1 MKTTIA
7 ILLLALLVC
16 VLFRKQ
22 LIKLFDA
29 SKKATTIE
37 LLSLTCFTVLGVL
50 IVYRGFLF
58 GHISYVYNDIGSDTI
73 QQYLPYY
80 IGIIDS
86 IEDGTFSFWDASFG
100 LGSSRYL
107 SQSWFFDPFN
117 ILLIPLGLIFGQS
130 VLPLLLVII
139 QIIRIFLCAFLFR
152 WYISLFCKIPLI
164 RIFGSV
170 LFAFNGFMILWGEH
184 YWFGNASLSVMLI
197 LIPVELL
204 LRKRSI
210 PHFVFLAAMVFLNTF
225 VSVYL
230 ACMTFIFGTIYTVFR
245 TLYISKSIKEL
256 FGILLPIVAAVL
268 IGLVLS
274 GFILVPTAS
283 LLLFDSTRITG
294 TGKSAIGQIAN
305 ATVTFLPVDQSI
317 LSLSRIFSSNCF
329 VTGLEVPPFS
339 NYYEIVQ
346 IGTSVGT
353 LVLSL
358 QFVFAMIVNKTT
370 SQKNKVLIIVATIL
384 ILSYFVTT
392 FFPTLFNL
400 GATASNRSSYC
411 IIPVLIASMCLGL
424 ERVILPR
431 KTSIITLLL
440 SLVISLGIL
449 FFSYVHATEK
459 AHLVCILL
467 CLALL
472 VFSGLLLAYQ
482 KSGNKGLFAL
492 ALAVLVA
499 SVYFDSYV
507 STNLR
512 QPFDSSQTPT
522 SEEQSIDADTEAALE
537 YLQLNDSGL
546 YRIEKTYYDWT
557 WYNDS
562 LTQNYDGVAVYN
574 GGMAG
579 KLVDFYSF
587 FWPKAKGV
595 STYYQ
600 TPRSDLNQPELFSIL
615 GVKYILSKDELTY
628 TWCEEIAR
636 FGSVTIYKNKS
647 FAGFGSLFNHVISQ
661 SSFEKDPS
669 FDIQDTLEELLVV
682 PDDIASDLSSSR
694 DTSSA
699 ISPSFSDNL
708 GNISLEKRDDGNYT
722 GEIVANTNVEAMIP
736 IPRDN
741 GWHLYIDGSEVNTY
755 DADYAF
761 IGFRINE
768 GTHSIELLYYPYG
781 LRFGFV
787 LSALGVLLLFIS
799 CFIISRT
806 AAKKASTEDNL
817 GME

>member
-1 MKTTIA
+1 M
-7 ILLLALLVC
+7 ILLLFALLVC

-22 LIKLFDA
+22 LTKLFDA
-29 SKKATTIE
+29 SKRATTIE
-37 LLSLTCFTVLGVL
+37 LLSLICFTILGVL

-58 GHISYVYNDIGSDTI
+58 GSISYVYNDIGSDTI

-100 LGSSRYL
+100 LGYSRYL
-107 SQSWFFDPFN
+107 SQGWFFDPFN
-117 ILLIPLGLIFGQS
+117 ILLIPLALIFGQS
-130 VLPLLLVII
+130 ALPLLLVII

-152 WYISLFCKIPLI
+152 WYISLFCKIPAI
-164 RIFGSV
+164 RVFGSV

-184 YWFGNASLSVMLI
+184 YWFGNASLSVILI

-210 PHFVFLAAMVFLNTF
+210 PHFIFLVAMVVLNTF
-225 VSVYL
+225 VSIYL
-230 ACMTFIFGTIYTVFR
+230 ACMTFIFGALYTVFR
-245 TLYISKSIKEL
+245 SLYISKSIREL
-256 FGILLPIVAAVL
+256 FGVLLPIVAAVL
-268 IGLVLS
+268 IGLAIS
-274 GFILVPTAS
+274 GFALVPAAS

-305 ATVTFLPVDQSI
+305 AAITFLPVDQSV

-353 LVLSL
+353 LVLAL
-358 QFVFAMIVNKTT
+358 QFVFAIIVNKKT
-370 SQKNKVLIIVATIL
+370 SRKNKVFIIVATVL
-384 ILSYFVTT
+384 VLSYFVTP

-400 GATASNRSSYC
+400 GATASYRSSYC
-411 IIPVLIASMCLGL
+411 IVPVLIASMCLGL

-467 CLALL
+467 CLVLL

-482 KSGNKGLFAL
+482 KSGNKGLLAL

-499 SVYFDSYV
+499 SIYYDSYV
-507 STNLR
+507 STNMR
-512 QPFDSSQTPT
+512 QPFDSAQTPT
-522 SEEQSIDADTEAALE
+522 SEEQTIDSDTEAALD
-537 YLQLNDSGL
+537 YLHLNDKGL
-546 YRIEKTYYDWT
+546 YRVEKTYYDWT

-562 LTQNYDGVAVYN
+562 LVQNYDGVAVYN

-579 KLVDFYSF
+579 KLVDFYTL
-587 FWPKAKGV
+587 FWPEAKGV
-595 STYYQ
+595 TVYYQ
-600 TPRSDLNQPELFSIL
+600 TPRNDLDQSKLFAIL
-615 GVKYILSKDELTY
+615 GVKYILSRDELTY
-628 TWCEEIAR
+628 AWCEEIAR
-636 FGSVTIYKNKS
+636 FGTVIIYKNES
-647 FAGFGSLFNHVISQ
+647 FVGFGSLFNNIISQ
-661 SSFEKDPS
+661 SEFEQDS
-669 FDIQDTLEELLVV
+669 SLDTQNVFDEFLVV
-682 PDDIASDLSSSR
+682 PDDVITDLR
-694 DTSSA
+694 PRYDMPNTTTSPLSG
-699 ISPSFSDNL
+699 NL
-708 GNISLEKRDDGNYT
+708 GNVSLSKRDDGSYI
-722 GEIVANTNVEAMIP
+722 GEIVANSNAEAMIP

-741 GWHLYIDGSEVNTY
+741 GWHVYIDGTEIETY

-761 IGFRINE
+761 IGFSVDE
-768 GTHSIELLYYPYG
+768 GAHSIELYYSPYG
-781 LRFGFV
+781 LE
-787 LSALGVLLLFIS
+787 LGVAFSVIGLMLFMIS
-799 CFIISRT
+799 CAILTRSSR
-806 AAKKASTEDNL
+806 ASIPQK
-817 GME
+817 